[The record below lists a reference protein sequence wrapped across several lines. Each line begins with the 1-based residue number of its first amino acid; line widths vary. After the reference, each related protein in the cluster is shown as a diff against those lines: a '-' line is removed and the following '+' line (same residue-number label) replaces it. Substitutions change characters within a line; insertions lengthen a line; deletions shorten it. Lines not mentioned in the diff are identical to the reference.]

1 MRCAVYTRV
10 STDNQAEVEFNS
22 CEAQEAKIKSFINSQ
37 ENMEI
42 FKVYS
47 DPGFTGAN
55 LNRPALQELLEDV
68 RQKKIDL
75 VIAYKIDRLTRSPK
89 DFYQLIEVF
98 DKSGVNFISVT
109 ERFDTSTPSG
119 RLLRNIMLTFA
130 QFERELTSERTR
142 DKLLERAQKGLWNGG
157 IVPFGYKNEN
167 KKLAIH
173 ETESKIVK
181 AIFENYLFSKSLAT
195 VYNDLRSKGITYRN
209 NKPFSKTA
217 ISYIL
222 RNLVYT
228 GKVKY
233 AGKSSQG
240 IHQPII
246 SEEMFSLAQEIRKD
260 KKRTMKIYKDYPL
273 AGLIHC
279 KECGSFMT
287 PCYTNKRKGR
297 KLKRYYYYRCTDTF
311 HREWGSCSTRQVSAN
326 RLESYIFEN
335 LERIS
340 LDKQYIDSLIFSLN
354 HRPLRGGF
362 ASRDGDR
369 IGFSDS
375 SNHNKEN
382 GLVRGQPGYELPAEP
397 LKISPEIFAQTLASR
412 LKSLFSSRGI
422 EKNLLAKKFFK
433 SIIYSKESIQL
444 NLFSPP
450 AEKEKFRSE
459 GAENQKNSVRNN
471 NIDCSFRLSTNCVI
485 PIILPNQIHASKKKN
500 LR

>member
-382 GLVRGQPGYELPAEP
+382 GLVC
-397 LKISPEIFAQTLASR
+397 
-412 LKSLFSSRGI
+412 SSM
-422 EKNLLAKKFFK
+422 
-433 SIIYSKESIQL
+433 Q
-444 NLFSPP
+444 
-450 AEKEKFRSE
+450 
-459 GAENQKNSVRNN
+459 
-471 NIDCSFRLSTNCVI
+471 STNCVI